1 MAEEYCVFLRGINVN
16 GIKIKM
22 EELKEV
28 FGVMG
33 FLGVKTILAT
43 GNVRV
48 SLPEKSKTGQEL
60 KTFIESE
67 LSEHFHYEAH
77 VIIRSKKEIQDIFAV
92 AKNIT
97 VPEGCHNYLLL
108 CDEPELYLELKDIFD
123 LQPHAPQ
130 EQLILAECGAFW
142 IVPKGFTL
150 DSAFG
155 SKVLGNKK
163 YKRVLTSRNINTIEK
178 IYKFMLN

>member
-1 MAEEYCVFLRGINVN
+1 MSGEYCVFLRGINVN

-22 EELKEV
+22 EDLKEV
-28 FGVMG
+28 FCTMG

-43 GNVRV
+43 GNVMV
-48 SLPEKSKTGQEL
+48 SLPEESKTGQEL
-60 KTFIESE
+60 KSFIEKE

-77 VIIRSKKEIQDIFAV
+77 VILRSKKEIQNIFSA

-108 CDEPELYLELKDIFD
+108 CDEHEIYLELKDSFD
-123 LQPHAPQ
+123 LQPHTPQ
-130 EQLILAECGAFW
+130 EQLILSESGAFW

-155 SKVLGNKK
+155 SKILGNKK
-163 YKRVLTSRNINTIEK
+163 YKSVLTSRNVNTIEK